1 MSDRESFKATP
12 QIRQFADILMP
23 EDAESPIL
31 SDLVQQSIYEWL
43 VELQVEEDLARVG
56 LKARRSCLLWG
67 PPGTGKTTL
76 GHHMAA
82 RLGLPLVLVRMARLT
97 SCYFGESSKN
107 IDKVFSEIGNQSD
120 SCVLF
125 LDEFDAIGGS
135 RDSGVNSHAER
146 NNMVI
151 AILQGMDQFR
161 GTIFAATNRHDALD
175 AAIWRRFGLHI
186 EIGEPGDEQRFA
198 IIKRYLS
205 PYELADE
212 GVDILTEVMAGASP
226 ALIREMM
233 ENLKRRMVLAPRL
246 NKRLPTD
253 ARSIFRQLTLTVR
266 PHAGATQPP
275 LWKDAWS
282 LDKVGKMG
290 WPPALPS
297 EKPEDQQD
305 AVE

>member
-12 QIRQFADILMP
+12 QIREFADVLMP

-31 SDLVQQSIYEWL
+31 SEPVQQSIYEWL
-43 VELQVEEDLARVG
+43 IELQSEEDLARVK

-107 IDKVFSEIGNQSD
+107 IDKVFREIGNQSD

-135 RDSGVNSHAER
+135 RSSDTHSER

-186 EIGEPGDEQRFA
+186 EIAEPGDDQRFS
-198 IIKRYLS
+198 IIKRYLA
-205 PYELADE
+205 PYELSDDA
-212 GVDILTEVMAGASP
+212 VDVLTEVMAGASP

-233 ENLKRRMVLAPRL
+233 ENLKRRLVLAPKL
-246 NKRLPTD
+246 AKRLPTD
-253 ARSIFRQLTLTVR
+253 PKSIFRQLTLTVR
-266 PHAGATQPP
+266 PHAGATHPP

-282 LDKVGKMG
+282 LDKVDKIQ
-290 WPPALPS
+290 WPPVLPS
-297 EKPEDQQD
+297 EGKKAAAE
-305 AVE
+305 